1 MTAPFVTE
9 LRVGPDVVVL
19 GGGNGAVLHLKVQ
32 QAELWEAIRI
42 DAPDLLP
49 VSAVKLAALQEF
61 YPSGFIADDFIVKLR
76 GYEILR
82 EGESLA
88 ASGVKD
94 GSTLLLARRRRRPV
108 R

>member
-9 LRVGPDVVVL
+9 LRAGPEVVVL
-19 GGGNGAVLHLKVQ
+19 GGGDGAVLHLKVQ
-32 QAELWEAIRI
+32 QAELWEAVRI
-42 DAPDLLP
+42 DAPDSLP
-49 VSAVKLAALQEF
+49 VAAVKLAALEEF
-61 YPSGFIADDFIVKLR
+61 FSAGFVADEFVVKLR
-76 GYEILR
+76 GYEILL
-82 EGESLA
+82 EDESLA